1 MINRLELH
9 NKKMRGGFFLFSFYF
24 RSFSDLV
31 FLSFAVVIE
40 LRLEEERKR
49 VGGASAIIGGS
60 SCFSHLSQVSLLLL
74 LLLLLLSR
82 LPSAWAKTTKTK
94 TSETFCSCCLR
105 RLSGAAGTLLATEKT
120 CILSSTACVLHS
132 PTIYQFR
139 AAEEVRQVQEVK
151 VLAGGSSSSSS
162 S

>member
-1 MINRLELH
+1 
-9 NKKMRGGFFLFSFYF
+9 MRGGFFLFSFYF

-40 LRLEEERKR
+40 LRLEEERER

-60 SCFSHLSQVSLLLL
+60 SCFSHLSQVSLL

-139 AAEEVRQVQEVK
+139 AVEEVRQVQEVK